1 MTQGPMTL
9 AARVRKISGLGVMA
23 DASRQLGDLAQTYA
37 VSSLHR
43 RTQRDA
49 TAQLLAL
56 IASPEGQEALKRL
69 EELAVIFADLGVAM
83 AEADPPYVW
92 VGDRI

>member
-9 AARVRKISGLGVMA
+9 AESVRKISTAAAKMA
-23 DASRQLGDLAQTYA
+23 VHRQAAEASTSFDVADQHWEAYETEGHA
-37 VSSLHR
+37 VF
-43 RTQRDA
+43 
-49 TAQLLAL
+49 AL
-56 IASPEGQEALKRL
+56 TGTPEGQEALKEL
-69 EELAVIFADLGVAM
+69 EKMALIFADLGVAM